1 MSQVLYRKFR
11 PQNFSE
17 VVNQSPIKITLQN
30 AVSAGAVAHAYLFT
44 GPRGVGKTTLA
55 RILAKA
61 LNCTQKNKG
70 EPCMSCAN
78 CLAVQEGRFMDLIE
92 IDAASNTGVDNI
104 REIIEHIKFS
114 PSQGNYKVIVIDE
127 VHMLSK
133 GSFNA
138 LLKTLEEPPAHAI
151 FILATTEISKV
162 PATIISRTQRFDFK
176 RLSQSDIIGQLE
188 KVGKKTKSALAPEI
202 LKLIARGSEGSL
214 RDALSLFDQ
223 VVSFGG
229 EKITLEQ
236 VEEMLG
242 MSPFSLNQDFFGF
255 LISHDLRQ
263 SVGLIKNLTMSGKD
277 LLQFGNGFLEY
288 IDMVLSKKIN
298 PNAQSFGLAKEDED
312 RLNTQAEETSQRDL
326 VRMANIFM
334 QATQKVKFSPLPQL
348 PLELAAIEYIDDQ
361 DNIGNN
367 HKPEINRDVVK
378 PPIEQKVM
386 LNQESDEK
394 SEKILEK
401 IQVTDNAGG
410 LEQINLKWGEFIE
423 KVRDYNHA
431 LITSLRLSKLVK
443 RDAGV
448 LYLAFPYRFHKDAV
462 EQRKNTLILEKV
474 LEEIYGVPLRVK
486 CLMLHEVEVEPE
498 LEIKKSS
505 SGLAEEAMKFF
516 GAV

>member
-1 MSQVLYRKFR
+1 
-11 PQNFSE
+11 
-17 VVNQSPIKITLQN
+17 
-30 AVSAGAVAHAYLFT
+30 
-44 GPRGVGKTTLA
+44 
-55 RILAKA
+55 
-61 LNCTQKNKG
+61 
-70 EPCMSCAN
+70 
-78 CLAVQEGRFMDLIE
+78 
-92 IDAASNTGVDNI
+92 
-104 REIIEHIKFS
+104 
-114 PSQGNYKVIVIDE
+114 
-127 VHMLSK
+127 
-133 GSFNA
+133 
-138 LLKTLEEPPAHAI
+138 
-151 FILATTEISKV
+151 
-162 PATIISRTQRFDFK
+162 
-176 RLSQSDIIGQLE
+176 
-188 KVGKKTKSALAPEI
+188 
-202 LKLIARGSEGSL
+202 
-214 RDALSLFDQ
+214 
-223 VVSFGG
+223 
-229 EKITLEQ
+229 
-236 VEEMLG
+236 
-242 MSPFSLNQDFFGF
+242 
-255 LISHDLRQ
+255 
-263 SVGLIKNLTMSGKD
+263 
-277 LLQFGNGFLEY
+277 
-288 IDMVLSKKIN
+288 
-298 PNAQSFGLAKEDED
+298 
-312 RLNTQAEETSQRDL
+312 
-326 VRMANIFM
+326 M

-401 IQVTDNAGG
+401 IQITDNAEG